1 MIKDKITSELENG
14 ICELTIVSDHCSA
27 SRTISATLSPIHL
40 PDTQSNFTDNPNMVV
55 FWDVIDEK
63 WKTMHVSTIGDIER
77 MNVCMCKLSSVSVRG
92 RKVSPTSSFCAF
104 SSLIFWAKSGAIV
117 FIS

>member
-27 SRTISATLSPIHL
+27 SRTVSATLSPNHL
-40 PDTQSNFTDNPNMVV
+40 PDRQSNFTDNPNMVV

-63 WKTMHVSTIGDIER
+63 WQTMHVSTIGDIER
-77 MNVCMCKLSSVSVRG
+77 MTGFGVKDESDSVSIEDFVTLFE
-92 RKVSPTSSFCAF
+92 SD
-104 SSLIFWAKSGAIV
+104 
-117 FIS
+117 

>member
-27 SRTISATLSPIHL
+27 SRTISATLSPNHL

-63 WKTMHVSTIGDIER
+63 WQTMHVSTIGDIER
-77 MNVCMCKLSSVSVRG
+77 MTGFGVKDESDSVSIEDFVTLFE
-92 RKVSPTSSFCAF
+92 SD
-104 SSLIFWAKSGAIV
+104 
-117 FIS
+117 